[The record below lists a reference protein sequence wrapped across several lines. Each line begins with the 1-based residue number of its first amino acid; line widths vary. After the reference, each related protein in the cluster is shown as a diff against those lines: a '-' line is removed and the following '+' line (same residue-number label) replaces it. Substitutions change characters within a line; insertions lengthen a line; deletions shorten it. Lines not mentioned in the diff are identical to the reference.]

1 MPQQRSAAWRR
12 STLGTALYDVHP
24 LDPITFAS
32 VVAMLFAVAF
42 VASFIPAQRA
52 TRVDPILA
60 LRAE

>member
-1 MPQQRSAAWRR
+1 MISFRKSR
-12 STLGTALYDVHP
+12 LGTALYDVHP
-24 LDPITFAS
+24 LDLITFAS
-32 VVAMLFAVAF
+32 VVATLFAVAL